1 MYFDYFTFSFKYMI
15 SVSLGGAQGNAINWQ
30 NGDIPSWTYFNGL
43 LTMKVCPHTYKRA
56 SREYNSRLEAKNLR
70 GIYKFSFTNV
80 FILYYFFKKFQIVF
94 SYSSLNIDIKCK
106 SKYLLSFFA
115 EFLIIPS
122 YLKPNFKYS
131 SPAAFPV

>member
-1 MYFDYFTFSFKYMI
+1 MI

-94 SYSSLNIDIKCK
+94 SYSSLNISHIP
-106 SKYLLSFFA
+106 LSTLTLNA
-115 EFLIIPS
+115 SRSIYHLFLQH
-122 YLKPNFKYS
+122 S
-131 SPAAFPV
+131 SLFLHI